1 MRLQYNRFKQE
12 IIGKIPQ
19 EEQVS
24 LYRCGPLIDLCRGP
38 HLPNT
43 SFIKGYRVTKTSG
56 VYWLA
61 KQDNPLLQRYAPS
74 ILFLF
79 TWLKC
84 FVFRVYGIAFPEE
97 KQLVE
102 WEEFQKLAAQR
113 DHRNVGKAQGLFFF
127 HPYSPGSAFMLPH
140 GARIYNRLMS
150 FIKVTIFALFTK
162 VA

>member
-1 MRLQYNRFKQE
+1 MLQYNRFKQE

-19 EEQVS
+19 EETVT

-61 KQDNPLLQRYAPS
+61 KQDNPLLQRYVTLSWYQWAWFKLS
-74 ILFLF
+74 QN
-79 TWLKC
+79 
-84 FVFRVYGIAFPEE
+84 RVYGIAFPDE
-97 KQLVE
+97 KQLAE
-102 WEEFQKLAAQR
+102 WEKFQQEAAAR

-150 FIKVTIFALFTK
+150 FIKVMILGNIYK
-162 VA
+162 VTG